1 MFLTKESFMPVSL
14 EKEDKKENKNSVQ
27 SETVMQNLHDRIGVP
42 KSYSHTKA
50 LNTYDN
56 RWRINVYAFIQSDVP
71 SLIKRVFIAGSFFV
85 QVDNKGK
92 ILTDINRPW

>member
-1 MFLTKESFMPVSL
+1 MSVSL
-14 EKEDKKENKNSVQ
+14 EKEDKKESKNSVQ
-27 SETVMQNLHDRIGVP
+27 TETVMQNLHDRIGVP
-42 KSYSHTKA
+42 KSYIHTKA

-56 RWRINVYAFIQSDVP
+56 RWRINVYAYVQSDTP